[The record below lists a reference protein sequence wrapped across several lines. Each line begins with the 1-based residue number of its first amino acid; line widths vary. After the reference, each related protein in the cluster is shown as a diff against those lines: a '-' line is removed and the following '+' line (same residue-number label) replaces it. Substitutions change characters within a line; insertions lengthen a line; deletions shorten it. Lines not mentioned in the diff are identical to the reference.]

1 MTVEELVAEIEKLTL
16 LEAADLVHALED
28 KFGVSAAAPVAVA
41 AAAPAAAEEVEEKT
55 NFDVELT
62 SFGANKIAVIKVVR
76 SLTSLGLKEAKEA
89 VESAPKV
96 IIEGAKK
103 DDAEAAKAQLEEAGK
118 KAETGAD
125 ALKRVEALE
134 AQLADEKVT
143 HALDAEGCVNAKAA
157 KALLDDYKGDIAA
170 LKADC
175 PYLFYQTQTGST
187 GFRPNGAPTLTSED
201 LKARAKAAAEG
212 KLPTIRR

>member
-1 MTVEELVAEIEKLTL
+1 MAETNENNTTEPTTEPTTQGGEQLI
-16 LEAADLVHALED
+16 D
-28 KFGVSAAAPVAVA
+28 KHGE
-41 AAAPAAAEEVEEKT
+41 PAISKGRYEREMK
-55 NFDVELT
+55 
-62 SFGANKIAVIKVVR
+62 S
-76 SLTSLGLKEAKEA
+76 
-89 VESAPKV
+89 
-96 IIEGAKK
+96 K
-103 DDAEAAKAQLEEAGK
+103 DDEIAALKAQLEEAGK